1 MNLVNLKNDI
11 ITYTV
16 NKTEAS
22 SCYISVQ
29 NGEVT
34 VCAPYYLTA
43 AQIQEIVEEKKQWI
57 TAKLNEYKKS
67 RFETPDFEP
76 KTVKVFG
83 KDYSFKVCYKNVKGP
98 ILSLDEDKIK
108 ITLPNKFKKTDL
120 SPIIKTLIKKM
131 YNTLAEKEVEMAME
145 KARLSLGFAPEDYSI
160 YEMNGTLGKCTTDKK
175 IIINPDIVMFDRK
188 VIEYVVMHEFC
199 HLKYKNHTKKFYE
212 LLEQHIPE
220 YAEYAKAINNFQY

>member
-57 TAKLNEYKKS
+57 TAKLNEYKKLPYS
-67 RFETPDFEP
+67 RLMLQHALN
-76 KTVKVFG
+76 
-83 KDYSFKVCYKNVKGP
+83 YS
-98 ILSLDEDKIK
+98 
-108 ITLPNKFKKTDL
+108 
-120 SPIIKTLIKKM
+120 
-131 YNTLAEKEVEMAME
+131 
-145 KARLSLGFAPEDYSI
+145 
-160 YEMNGTLGKCTTDKK
+160 
-175 IIINPDIVMFDRK
+175 
-188 VIEYVVMHEFC
+188 H
-199 HLKYKNHTKKFYE
+199 
-212 LLEQHIPE
+212 
-220 YAEYAKAINNFQY
+220 